1 MPELSKRLK
10 ALVSLAEKGNI
21 AADIGCD
28 HGYVS
33 IWLVQNGIFSKVIA
47 MDVKSGPL
55 EAAAKNIGIY
65 GVQNRVEL
73 RQSDGLAGI
82 SQGEVD
88 SIFCAGMGGALICR
102 ILSNDLEKAKTMSQ
116 IILQP
121 QSEVYLVRRFLR
133 EHDFI
138 ITGEDMVRE
147 DGKYYPMFRAVNKE
161 KYRSV
166 FPSRHSEAYKSAFPN
181 GFHGRNDRKDV
192 ECQSAGMADSFKES
206 EDQDTYDYYGMH
218 LLIEKHPVLHEWLLH
233 EQKVMQDICKGLE
246 KEIGGGEEGGGRSSD
261 DPLLQ
266 RQKGRLNELREK
278 QKRIETALAYY

>member
-1 MPELSKRLK
+1 MIPELSKRLQ

-33 IWLVQNGIFSKVIA
+33 IWLVKNGIFSKVIA

-55 EAAAKNIGIY
+55 AAAEKNVRLY
-65 GVQNRVEL
+65 GAGDRIEL

-82 SQGEVD
+82 LPGEADTV
-88 SIFCAGMGGALICR
+88 FCAGMGGALICR
-102 ILSNDLEKAKTMSQ
+102 ILVNDLEKVKAMSQ

-121 QSEVYLVRRFLR
+121 QSEIHLVRRFLR

-138 ITGEDMVRE
+138 ITEEDMVKE
-147 DGKYYPMFRAVNKE
+147 DGKYYPMFRAVYKE
-161 KYRSV
+161 
-166 FPSRHSEAYKSAFPN
+166 
-181 GFHGRNDRKDV
+181 
-192 ECQSAGMADSFKES
+192 ES
-206 EDQDTYDYYGMH
+206 ENRAVKTADPSERGPEQEEIPEYIQDTYDYYGMH
-218 LLIEKHPVLHEWLLH
+218 LLKEKHPVLHEWLIH
-233 EQKVMQDICKGLE
+233 EQKVTQGICKGLE
-246 KEIGGGEEGGGRSSD
+246 KEIGDGKGSGGRSSG

-266 RQKGRLNELREK
+266 RQKDRLNELQDK

>member
-55 EAAAKNIGIY
+55 AAAEKNIKLY
-65 GVQNRVEL
+65 GVQNRVEI

-82 SQGEVD
+82 LQGEAD

-102 ILSNDLEKAKTMSQ
+102 ILLNDLEKVKAMSQ

-121 QSEVYLVRRFLR
+121 QSEVHLVRRFLR
-133 EHDFI
+133 EHDFV
-138 ITGEDMVRE
+138 ITGEDMVKE
-147 DGKYYPMFRAVNKE
+147 DGKYYPMFRVVNK
-161 KYRSV
+161 K
-166 FPSRHSEAYKSAFPN
+166 
-181 GFHGRNDRKDV
+181 
-192 ECQSAGMADSFKES
+192 ADQPEYI
-206 EDQDTYDYYGMH
+206 QDTYDYYGMH
-218 LLIEKHPVLHEWLLH
+218 LLKERHPVLHEWLLH
-233 EQKVMQDICKGLE
+233 EQKVTQDICKGLE
-246 KEIGGGEEGGGRSSD
+246 KEIGGGEESGGRSSS

-266 RQKGRLNELREK
+266 RQKDRLKELQEK

>member
-10 ALVSLAEKGNI
+10 ALVSLAEKGNV

-55 EAAAKNIGIY
+55 AAAAKNIGIY

-82 SQGEVD
+82 SQGEAD

-102 ILSNDLEKAKTMSQ
+102 ILLNDLEKVKVMSQ

-121 QSEVYLVRRFLR
+121 QSEVHLVRRFLR
-133 EHDFI
+133 EHDFV
-138 ITGEDMVRE
+138 ITGEDMVKE
-147 DGKYYPMFRAVNKE
+147 DGKYYPMFRAVHK
-161 KYRSV
+161 K
-166 FPSRHSEAYKSAFPN
+166 
-181 GFHGRNDRKDV
+181 
-192 ECQSAGMADSFKES
+192 ADQPEYI
-206 EDQDTYDYYGMH
+206 QDTYDYYGMH
-218 LLIEKHPVLHEWLLH
+218 LLKEKHPVLHEWLLH
-233 EQKVMQDICKGLE
+233 EKEVTEDICKGLE
-246 KEIGGGEEGGGRSSD
+246 KEIGGSGESGGRSSTN
-261 DPLLQ
+261 PLLQ
-266 RQKGRLNELREK
+266 RQKDRLKELQEK